1 MRTGH
6 SISEMVTIANEM
18 DEVKEDFIVN
28 KDDLNFKVDVDLE
41 ENLIVPKMEIMG
53 NEYGLD
59 DNFTNQL
66 CNKLHL
72 PVKYYDYL
80 LEEDRSLLEKNVNEL
95 LDKREG
101 NHNLI
106 RTMNGN
112 ARAFLSTSYKCMDH
126 SEVLEVVLPALGQH
140 LEIDNFKECYISP
153 NKMTVTAS
161 IPLKTFEPNVGD
173 ICEFGI
179 EISNSEIG
187 TNQLMIAPFLY
198 RLVCTNGMRVRDR
211 AFGMVGIRHK
221 GIDLVADDISSR
233 KFLKEEHVIQQGKE
247 QWLVT
252 VEDKVDGFFNGETI
266 EYLGEVI
273 TKSAE
278 SASVNDTDKALV
290 RLGKEY
296 GIGDKEQQE
305 IGIHFNNDKDLT
317 RWGLANAVTR
327 YAQDANTSDRTEELE
342 QIGWNLTKLND
353 TDWKRLYVN

>member
-126 SEVLEVVLPALGQH
+126 SEGLEVVLPALCQH
-140 LEIDNFKECYISP
+140 LEIDNFKECYISE

-273 TKSAE
+273 TKSAS
-278 SASVNDTDKALV
+278 SASVKDPDKAVV

-296 GIGDKEQQE
+296 GISDKEQQE

-317 RWGLANAVTR
+317 RWGLANAITR

>member
-1 MRTGH
+1 MKTGH
-6 SISEMVTIANEM
+6 SIEELVTIANEL
-18 DEVKEDFIVN
+18 DSNKEDFIVSN
-28 KDDLNFKVDVDLE
+28 TELEFKVKDNTETSLYE
-41 ENLIVPKMEIMG
+41 PKINIMG
-53 NEYGLD
+53 DTFNMD

-80 LEEDRSLLEKNVNEL
+80 LEEDPQLLEHNVNEL
-95 LDKREG
+95 LDKRVG
-101 NHNLI
+101 KHNLV
-106 RTMNGN
+106 RTVDGN
-112 ARAFLSTSYKCMDH
+112 ARAFLSTSYKVMDH
-126 SEVLEVVLPALGQH
+126 SEILEVVLPALGQH
-140 LEIDNFKECYISP
+140 LEIDNFKECYIS
-153 NKMTVTAS
+153 NEKMTVTAS

-187 TNQLMIAPFLY
+187 TNQFMIAPFLY

-221 GIDLVADDISSR
+221 GVDLITDDSTSR
-233 KFLKEEHVIQQGKE
+233 KYLKEEHVIQQGKD

-252 VEDKVDGFFNGETI
+252 VEDKIDGFFQGETI

-273 TKSAE
+273 TKSAD
-278 SASVNDTDKALV
+278 SKTVNDIDKAIV

-296 GIGDKEQQE
+296 GITDKEQE
-305 IGIHFNNDKDLT
+305 VISIHFENDKDLT

-327 YAQDANTSDRTEELE
+327 YAQDANTTDRTEELE
-342 QIGWNLTKLND
+342 QVGWSLTKLND
-353 TDWKRLYVN
+353 TDWNRLYVN

>member
-1 MRTGH
+1 MKTGH

-28 KDDLNFKVDVDLE
+28 KDDLNFKVHVDVE

-140 LEIDNFKECYISP
+140 LEIDNFKECYISE

-233 KFLKEEHVIQQGKE
+233 QFLKEEHVIQQGKE